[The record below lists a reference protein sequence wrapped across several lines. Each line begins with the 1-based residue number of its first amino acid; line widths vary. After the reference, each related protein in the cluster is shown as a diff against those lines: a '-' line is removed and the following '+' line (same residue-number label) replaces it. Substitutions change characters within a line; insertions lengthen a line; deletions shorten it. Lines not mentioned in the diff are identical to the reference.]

1 MMALWPCAKPPT
13 LARRLAALGIDYAIF
28 LVFAAL
34 LAGAALM
41 AWFAA
46 AGGVQQVDE
55 LQANLLG

>member
-1 MMALWPCAKPPT
+1 M
-13 LARRLAALGIDYAIF
+13 ARRLAALGIDYAIF